1 MKMVGHVTS
10 SYDVGTSGR
19 PIALALVEGGQSRMG
34 EIVHIPMPDRTIA
47 AKITS
52 TIFVDPEN
60 ARLKI

>member
-1 MKMVGHVTS
+1 MTGEIDLT
-10 SYDVGTSGR
+10 
-19 PIALALVEGGQSRMG
+19 IALALVEGGHDKMG
-34 EIVHIPMPDRTIA
+34 ETVHIPMPDRTIA